1 LLFIKVN
8 GVFLPIGCLTANS
21 MEESSEFIDTTTRD
35 NEGWTTSRPVMQSY
49 NLSFSS
55 LQVNTTIGGGNFTL

>member
-1 LLFIKVN
+1 VC
-8 GVFLPIGCLTANS
+8 FLPIGCLTANS